1 MPDITPDPTGPI
13 TSVIDRAQERLGEL
27 NVALAYSPGLPNLE
41 EHLLVVQ
48 DLMSA
53 LDALRSDV

>member
-1 MPDITPDPTGPI
+1 MPDTTPDPTGPI
-13 TSVIDRAQERLGEL
+13 TSVIDRAQERLSEL

-41 EHLLVVQ
+41 DHLLAVQ
-48 DLMSA
+48 GLMAA